1 MQLEQLDKPIVK
13 LATEKE
19 LRIFMFPL
27 RQKILRTM
35 HLLGE
40 PTTAKHIAD
49 TLGISPS
56 SARHHLIRLQEIGLV
71 EHDHYEMVNG
81 IKADFIRVADVTVS
95 IGTDTADSLIEE
107 REALS
112 ASILANVFAN
122 FTSTMH
128 ARRENPAEKSS
139 RFQGDLFSGIAHLDA
154 GEAEEL
160 HHLVRAYLE
169 DHAKPTHGGS
179 SPWEFAFLLYE
190 TTR

>member
-71 EHDHYEMVNG
+71 EHDH
-81 IKADFIRVADVTVS
+81 
-95 IGTDTADSLIEE
+95 
-107 REALS
+107 
-112 ASILANVFAN
+112 
-122 FTSTMH
+122 
-128 ARRENPAEKSS
+128 
-139 RFQGDLFSGIAHLDA
+139 
-154 GEAEEL
+154 
-160 HHLVRAYLE
+160 
-169 DHAKPTHGGS
+169 
-179 SPWEFAFLLYE
+179 
-190 TTR
+190 